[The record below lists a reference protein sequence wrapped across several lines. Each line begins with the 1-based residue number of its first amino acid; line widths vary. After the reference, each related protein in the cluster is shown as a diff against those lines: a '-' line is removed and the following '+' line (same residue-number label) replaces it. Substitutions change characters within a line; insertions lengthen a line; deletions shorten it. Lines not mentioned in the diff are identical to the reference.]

1 LNKNG
6 SMLPAAVCG
15 GPIIRMHEMS
25 IAQSLIQI
33 LQEEMAKHG
42 AATLRSVRL
51 SIGEMS
57 AIVPES
63 LSFCFEIITQGT
75 PLEGAKL
82 LMDRIPLKGYCPD
95 CDQPFDIKDFVFICP
110 TCRSPNIETIEGQEL
125 SIVEMEVE

>member
-1 LNKNG
+1 
-6 SMLPAAVCG
+6 
-15 GPIIRMHEMS
+15 MHEMS
-25 IAQSLIQI
+25 IAQSLISI

-42 AATLRSVRL
+42 AGTLRSVRL
-51 SIGEMS
+51 SVGELS

-82 LMDRIPLKGYCPD
+82 LMDRIPLRGYCPQ
-95 CDQPFDIKDFVFICP
+95 CEETFDIKEFVFICP
-110 TCRSPNIETIEGQEL
+110 TCSSTNIETIEGQEL

>member
-1 LNKNG
+1 
-6 SMLPAAVCG
+6 
-15 GPIIRMHEMS
+15 MHEMS
-25 IAQSLIQI
+25 IAQSLIDI

-51 SIGEMS
+51 SVGELS

-82 LMDRIPLKGYCPD
+82 LMDRIPLRGYCPQ
-95 CDQPFDIKDFVFICP
+95 CEESFDIKEFVFICP
-110 TCRSPNIETIEGQEL
+110 TCGSPNIETIEGQEL

>member
-1 LNKNG
+1 
-6 SMLPAAVCG
+6 
-15 GPIIRMHEMS
+15 MHEMS
-25 IAQSLIQI
+25 IAQSLIDI

-75 PLEGAKL
+75 PLEGARL
-82 LMDRIPLKGYCPD
+82 LLDRIPLKGYCPK
-95 CDQPFDIKDFVFICP
+95 CEETFDIKDFVFVCP
-110 TCRSPNIETIEGQEL
+110 TCASTAIETIQGQEL

>member
-1 LNKNG
+1 VRGVPCTLSRAPWTG
-6 SMLPAAVCG
+6 CV
-15 GPIIRMHEMS
+15 MHEMS
-25 IAQSLIQI
+25 IAQSLINI

-51 SIGEMS
+51 SVGEMS

-82 LMDRIPLKGYCPD
+82 LMDRIPLRGYCAQ
-95 CDQPFDIKDFVFICP
+95 CEETFDIKEFVFICP
-110 TCRSPNIETIEGQEL
+110 TCGSTSIETIEGQEL

>member
-1 LNKNG
+1 
-6 SMLPAAVCG
+6 
-15 GPIIRMHEMS
+15 MHEMS
-25 IAQSLIQI
+25 IAQSLIDI
-33 LQEEMAKHG
+33 LHEEMAKHG

-51 SIGEMS
+51 SVGELS

-82 LMDRIPLKGYCPD
+82 LMDRIPLRGYCPQ
-95 CDQPFDIKDFVFICP
+95 CEETFDIKEFVFICP
-110 TCRSPNIETIEGQEL
+110 TCGSPNIETIEGQEL

>member
-1 LNKNG
+1 MNF
-6 SMLPAAVCG
+6 LPCTLKRVPWTLVA
-15 GPIIRMHEMS
+15 MHEMS
-25 IAQSLIQI
+25 IAQSLVAI

-42 AATLRSVRL
+42 AASLRSVRL

-63 LSFCFEIITQGT
+63 LSFCFEIIIQGT

-82 LMDRIPLKGYCPD
+82 VMDRIPLKGYCPK
-95 CDQPFDIKDFVFICP
+95 CDKTFDIKDFVFLCP
-110 TCRSPNIETIEGQEL
+110 DCASTTIETIEGQGL

>member
-1 LNKNG
+1 
-6 SMLPAAVCG
+6 
-15 GPIIRMHEMS
+15 MHEMS

-42 AATLRSVRL
+42 AGTLRSVRL

-63 LSFCFEIITQGT
+63 LSFCFEIIIQGT

-82 LMDRIPLKGYCPD
+82 LMDRIALKGYCAQ
-95 CDQPFDIKDFVFICP
+95 CDEAFDIKDFVFVCP
-110 TCRSPNIETIEGQEL
+110 TCASTAIETIEGQEL

>member
-1 LNKNG
+1 LNQYSNASLLQGLKCIN
-6 SMLPAAVCG
+6 
-15 GPIIRMHEMS
+15 MHEMS
-25 IAQSLIQI
+25 IAQSLINI

-42 AATLRSVRL
+42 ASTLRSVRL

-63 LSFCFEIITQGT
+63 LSFCFEIITQDT

-82 LMDRIPLKGYCPD
+82 LMDRIPLKGYCPA
-95 CDQPFDIKDFVFICP
+95 CDQSFDIKDFVFVCP
-110 TCRSPNIETIEGQEL
+110 VCGSSQIETIEGQEL

>member
-1 LNKNG
+1 
-6 SMLPAAVCG
+6 
-15 GPIIRMHEMS
+15 MHEMS
-25 IAQSLIQI
+25 IAQSLIDI
-33 LQEEMAKHG
+33 LREEMAKHG

-51 SIGEMS
+51 SVGEMS

-82 LMDRIPLKGYCPD
+82 LMDRIPLRGYCPQ
-95 CDQPFDIKDFVFICP
+95 CEETFDIKEFVFICP
-110 TCRSPNIETIEGQEL
+110 ACGSPNIETIEGQEL

>member
-1 LNKNG
+1 
-6 SMLPAAVCG
+6 
-15 GPIIRMHEMS
+15 MS

-95 CDQPFDIKDFVFICP
+95 CDQPFEIKDFVLFARPAEAPILK
-110 TCRSPNIETIEGQEL
+110 RSRARSYPSSRWRWSERPESVNTQ
-125 SIVEMEVE
+125 

>member
-1 LNKNG
+1 MN
-6 SMLPAAVCG
+6 SLPYTG
-15 GPIIRMHEMS
+15 IPMHEMS
-25 IAQSLIQI
+25 IAQSLISI

-42 AATLRSVRL
+42 ATTLRSVRL

-63 LSFCFEIITQGT
+63 LSFCFDIIVQGT

-82 LMDRIPLKGYCPD
+82 LMDKIPLKGYCPQ
-95 CDQPFDIKDFVFICP
+95 CDETFDIKDFVFVCP
-110 TCRSPNIETIEGQEL
+110 TCASTTIETIEGQEL

>member
-1 LNKNG
+1 
-6 SMLPAAVCG
+6 
-15 GPIIRMHEMS
+15 MS

-95 CDQPFDIKDFVFICP
+95 CDRPFDIKDFVFICP
-110 TCRSPNIETIEGQEL
+110 TCGSRQVKKQISTFASKVTGGVSFSFNAGSSASCSTG
-125 SIVEMEVE
+125 ST

>member
-1 LNKNG
+1 
-6 SMLPAAVCG
+6 
-15 GPIIRMHEMS
+15 MHEMS
-25 IAQSLIQI
+25 IAQNLIDI
-33 LQEEMAKHG
+33 LQEEMAKLG

-51 SIGEMS
+51 SVGELS

-82 LMDRIPLKGYCPD
+82 LMDRIPLKGYCPQ
-95 CDQPFDIKDFVFICP
+95 CEETFDIKEFVFICP
-110 TCRSPNIETIEGQEL
+110 TCGSTSIETIEGQEL

>member
-1 LNKNG
+1 
-6 SMLPAAVCG
+6 
-15 GPIIRMHEMS
+15 MHEMS
-25 IAQSLIQI
+25 IAQSLIDI

-51 SIGEMS
+51 SVGELS

-82 LMDRIPLKGYCPD
+82 LMDRIPLRGYCPQ
-95 CDQPFDIKDFVFICP
+95 CEETFDIKEFVFICP
-110 TCRSPNIETIEGQEL
+110 TCGSTNIETIEGQEL

>member
-1 LNKNG
+1 
-6 SMLPAAVCG
+6 
-15 GPIIRMHEMS
+15 MHEMS
-25 IAQSLIQI
+25 IAQSLVDI
-33 LQEEMAKHG
+33 LQEEMATHG

-63 LSFCFEIITQGT
+63 LSFCFEIIVQGT

-82 LMDRIPLKGYCPD
+82 LMDRIPLKGHCPS
-95 CDQPFDIKDFVFICP
+95 CEKIFEIKDFVFVCP
-110 TCRSPNIETIEGQEL
+110 ACGNTAIETIEGQEL